1 MELAGLDL
9 LAIALKVGNLTTMG
23 KENEIVNFDTGPDFT
38 DSQAAVGFCDSLGLR
53 GEKRR

>member
-23 KENEIVNFDTGPDFT
+23 KENEIVNFGTGPDFT
-38 DSQAAVGFCDSLGLR
+38 DFQAAGGFCDSLGLR
-53 GEKRR
+53 GEKCR

>member
-1 MELAGLDL
+1 MELSGLDL

-23 KENEIVNFDTGPDFT
+23 KENEIVNFGTGPDFT
-38 DSQAAVGFCDSLGLR
+38 GFQAAVGFCDSLGLR